1 MNNVKI
7 PILAW
12 YGDKLETLTFPDNWE
27 VVRCSM
33 AGYDKSPP
41 TSEEIK
47 SAFEKPIGTSTI
59 RELARNR
66 KEAVIIFDD
75 MTRGTQVA
83 RLIPYVLNELK
94 EGGITDGHI
103 RFIMALGVH
112 GARHRIDFVKKL
124 GKDVV
129 EKYPVYNHNAFEN
142 FKNLG
147 KTSRGTPIHVNKEVA
162 KCDLKIGIG
171 SIVPHYMVGFG
182 GGSKIILPGVVSMKA
197 TYYNHCVLGGFGPG
211 RTPHPSTGLGTN
223 EDNILFLDMEEAAQ
237 MAGLDVKIDALMN
250 EKRETVGLFVGSP
263 TAEHKEASGVAKK
276 HYLTKPAKKADI
288 VVANAYTKANE
299 SCLAVWTSTASLKEG
314 GTMVLISNTPEGQVT
329 HYLYGKF
336 GKKLGGRGWEPVAPN
351 SRIGKFIVYSPYKE
365 VDPLLP
371 IENTM
376 EKILWVETWAEVLRE
391 LKVSHKGDVK
401 VAVYPCAEIQYPPNV
416 CRMVNSS

>member
-1 MNNVKI
+1 MNSVKI
-7 PILAW
+7 PTLAW
-12 YGDKLETLTFPDNWE
+12 YGDKLETLTFPESWE
-27 VVRCSM
+27 IVRCSM
-33 AGYDKSPP
+33 AGYDKSQL
-41 TSEEIK
+41 TSEEIR
-47 SAFEKPIGTSTI
+47 SAFEKPIGTSRI
-59 RELARNR
+59 SELARNK

-75 MTRGTQVA
+75 MTRGTKVA
-83 RLIPYVLNELK
+83 ELIPYVLNEMK
-94 EGGITDGHI
+94 EGGIMDDHI
-103 RFIMALGVH
+103 RFIMALGAH

-129 EKYPVYNHNAFEN
+129 EKYPVYNHNPFEN

-147 KTSRGTPIHVNKEVA
+147 KTSRGTPIQINREVA

-182 GGSKIILPGVVSMKA
+182 GGSKIILPGVTSMKT
-197 TYYNHCVLGGFGPG
+197 TYYNHCVLSGFGPA
-211 RTPHPSTGLGTN
+211 RTPHPSTGLGTKQN
-223 EDNILFLDMEEAAQ
+223 NIMLLDIEEAAQ

-250 EKRETVGLFVGSP
+250 EKRETVGLFVGDP
-263 TAEHKEASGVAKK
+263 IAEHKEAVGVAKK
-276 HYLTKPAKKADI
+276 HYLTKPAKGVDI

-299 SCLAVWTSTASLKEG
+299 SCLALWTSKASLKKG

-336 GKKLGGRGWEPVAPN
+336 GKKIGGRGWEPVAPD
-351 SRIGKFIVYSPYKE
+351 SKIGKFILYSPYKE

-371 IENTM
+371 IEYPTD
-376 EKILWVETWAEVLRE
+376 KILWVKTWADVLKE

-401 VAVYPCAEIQYPPNV
+401 VAVYPCAEIQYPLNV
-416 CRMVNSS
+416 PRTV

>member
-1 MNNVKI
+1 M
-7 PILAW
+7 
-12 YGDKLETLTFPDNWE
+12 ETLTFPDDWE
-27 VVRCSM
+27 VFRYSM
-33 AGYDKSPP
+33 AGYDKPRLA
-41 TSEEIK
+41 SEKIK
-47 SAFEKPIGTSTI
+47 FAFEKPIGTSTI

-83 RLIPYVLNELK
+83 QLVPHVLNELK

-112 GARHRIDFVKKL
+112 GTRHRIDFVKKL

-129 EKYPVYNHNAFEN
+129 ERYPVYNHNAFQS

-147 KTSRGTPIHVNKEVA
+147 KTSRGVPIQVNKEVA

-171 SIVPHYMVGFG
+171 SIVPHPMTGFG
-182 GGSKIILPGVVSMKA
+182 GGSKIVLPGVVSMK
-197 TYYNHCVLGGFGPG
+197 TIYCNHCVLGGYGPG
-211 RTPHPSTGLGTN
+211 GVPHPSTGLGID

-237 MAGLDVKIDALMN
+237 MAELDVKIDAIMN
-250 EKRETVGLFVGSP
+250 ERRETVGLFVGDP
-263 TAEHKEASGVAKK
+263 IDEYKEALGVAKN
-276 HYLTKPAKKADI
+276 HYLTKPAKEVDV

-299 SCLAVWTSTASLKEG
+299 STLAMWTSTASLKEG

-336 GKKLGGRGWEPVAPN
+336 GKKLGGRGWRPKAPY
-351 SRIGKFIVYSPYKE
+351 SKIGKFIVYSPYME
-365 VDPLLP
+365 VDPFLP
-371 IENTM
+371 IWST
-376 EKILWVETWAEVLRE
+376 EKILWIKTWAEVLKE
-391 LKVSHKGDVK
+391 LKVSHKGNVK
-401 VAVYPCAEIQYPPNV
+401 VAVYPCAEIQYPPGGLKGAQITTI
-416 CRMVNSS
+416 